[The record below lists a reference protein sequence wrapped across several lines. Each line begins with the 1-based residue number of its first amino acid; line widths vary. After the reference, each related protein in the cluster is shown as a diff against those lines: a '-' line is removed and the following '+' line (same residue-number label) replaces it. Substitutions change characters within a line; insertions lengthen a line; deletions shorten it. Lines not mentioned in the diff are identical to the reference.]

1 MKQSIGGEQIDI
13 NEAVEIIMRNQGKT
27 RRQARAMLVA
37 ALSDGRLPATGVNP
51 HTGERELI
59 PPEAWPKVH

>member
-1 MKQSIGGEQIDI
+1 MKQSIGGKEIDLDEALEQI
-13 NEAVEIIMRNQGKT
+13 MRHCNKT

-37 ALSDGRLPATGVNP
+37 ALSDGRLPATGINP

-59 PPEAWPKVH
+59 PPEVWPKVH